1 MIAWLE
7 GWRQKKFIGR
17 RRDGDYYTLLDG
29 LPGVGKSCL
38 LNPIVHWARYTR
50 GRRRERVE
58 GEAKGM
64 REGETKMLNYT
75 KVIGVASGVR
85 A

>member
-1 MIAWLE
+1 ME

-50 GRRRERVE
+50 GRRRERKRERESRRRGKGDE
-58 GEAKGM
+58 GRRDKDAKLHKGY
-64 REGETKMLNYT
+64 RG
-75 KVIGVASGVR
+75 G
-85 A
+85 